1 MLSLDESIDLGA
13 AQYVLELQLDVLGG
27 VTRVTSPAQASLL
40 GGIRWQMS
48 LGSMA
53 HLSAGSSSSI
63 WAVVG
68 A

>member
-27 VTRVTSPAQASLL
+27 VTRVTAPAQASLL

-48 LGSMA
+48 LGSVA
-53 HLSAGSSSSI
+53 HLAAGSSSSI
-63 WAVVG
+63 WAAVG